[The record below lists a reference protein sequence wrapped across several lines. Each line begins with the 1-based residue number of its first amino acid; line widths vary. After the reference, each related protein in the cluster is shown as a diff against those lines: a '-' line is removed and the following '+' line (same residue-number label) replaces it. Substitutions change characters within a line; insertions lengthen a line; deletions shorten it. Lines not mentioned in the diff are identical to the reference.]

1 MPAITVITATF
12 NASQHLPALVSSLR
26 AQTFKDFEW
35 IVADGNSTDGT
46 LDILTEVKD
55 LNLIVSSQPDFGIYD
70 ALNRAIKMANSDY
83 YVVIGADDIFRPQA
97 LNHFVTAFKN
107 GADLA
112 TAPILING
120 KPNKLSPLPVSVI
133 GYKAKLYG
141 HSAGTAFKKSLH
153 DKYGFYTKKYPIAAD
168 YDFMVKVIMGNE
180 KIAYINESSADFGM
194 SGVSNTDKLGCFT
207 EVLRINVSHHAGLPL
222 QLAIFLLRTAKY
234 YLLDRFLRFLSAR
247 NK

>member
-1 MPAITVITATF
+1 MPKFTQHPSITVITATF
-12 NASQHLPALVSSLR
+12 NASQHLPALISSLR
-26 AQTFKDFEW
+26 AQTLKDFEW
-35 IVADGNSTDGT
+35 VVADGNSTDNT
-46 LDILTEVKD
+46 LDILADVKD

-70 ALNRAIKMANSDY
+70 ALNRAIKMANSHY

-97 LNHFVTAFKN
+97 IDNFVTALKK

-120 KPNKLSPLPVSVI
+120 KPNQLSSLPVYVI

-153 DKYGFYTKKYPIAAD
+153 DKYGFYSKKYPIAAD
-168 YDFMVKVIMGNE
+168 YDFMVKVILGNE
-180 KIAYINESSADFGM
+180 KVAYINEPSADFGM

-207 EVLRINVSHHAGLPL
+207 EVLRINVSHHSGLPL
-222 QLAIFLLRTAKY
+222 QIAIFLLRTAKC
-234 YLLDRFLRFLSAR
+234 YLYDRF
-247 NK
+247 

>member
-1 MPAITVITATF
+1 MPAFTIITATF
-12 NASQHLPALVSSLR
+12 NASQHLPALVASLR

-35 IVADGNSTDGT
+35 VVADGNSTDGT
-46 LDILTEVKD
+46 LDILADVKD

-70 ALNRAIKMANSDY
+70 ALNRAIKLTTSNY
-83 YVVIGADDIFRPQA
+83 YVVIGADDVFRPEA
-97 LNHFVTAFKN
+97 INNFVTAFKS

-120 KPNKLSPLPVSVI
+120 KPNQLSPLPVYII

-168 YDFMVKVIMGNE
+168 YDFMVKVILGNE
-180 KIAYINESSADFGM
+180 KIAYIKTPSADFGM

-207 EVLRINVSHHAGLPL
+207 EVLRINVSHHSGLPL
-222 QLAIFLLRTAKY
+222 QILIFLLRTVKY
-234 YLLDRFLRFLSAR
+234 YLFDKCLRFFSRL
-247 NK
+247 K